1 MKPLLIFFVL
11 LFLGLMFLVTEHPEY
26 NPLNQTQEVNS
37 TGDVLKD
44 AIKASDASRRRVN
57 TSITVGFL
65 THKYLHSLNQIFFSK
80 YFKP

>member
-44 AIKASDASRRRVN
+44 AIKASDD

>member
-1 MKPLLIFFVL
+1 L

-44 AIKASDASRRRVN
+44 AIKASDEHQ
-57 TSITVGFL
+57 GEE
-65 THKYLHSLNQIFFSK
+65 
-80 YFKP
+80 